1 MAVNCSWSDI
11 RLLQRCKMSSDV
23 CLVERSRR
31 KSKRHYFIKTM
42 LRVPPPRVKQNLK
55 NALIR
60 KPFCLQC
67 NVQQDGSLSGS
78 EGAGALASYL
88 LCERRG
94 PPGQVTNQLQPLT
107 PEDHLYSA
115 VKLTPPAACVWTAAG
130 SLRESTQ
137 TCKLHTEG
145 PRIQTLDLLS
155 VMQQC
160 EPLRCSMLMMQTF
173 PLTGPH
179 SFTPRKHCAEI
190 S

>member
-1 MAVNCSWSDI
+1 MRCSDFS
-11 RLLQRCKMSSDV
+11 
-23 CLVERSRR
+23 
-31 KSKRHYFIKTM
+31 
-42 LRVPPPRVKQNLK
+42 P
-55 NALIR
+55 IR

-137 TCKLHTEG
+137 TCKLPTEG

-160 EPLRCSMLMMQTF
+160 EPLRCSMLMMQTLISDMF
-173 PLTGPH
+173 LMSHSSPAASSSLTLTGPH